1 MIEKDAYCLSHL
13 YVESFSLTCGIF
25 KKVQDYR
32 YMEQIVVYQGK
43 KLGVGAKL
51 VMGIIKRYKLLVLII
66 SHGDVMYSMVTIVH
80 NIVLHI

>member
-1 MIEKDAYCLSHL
+1 M
-13 YVESFSLTCGIF
+13 
-25 KKVQDYR
+25 
-32 YMEQIVVYQGK
+32 
-43 KLGVGAKL
+43 GVGAKL